1 MDPPNRSKSNTS
13 SAAEDIFGDP
23 AHYLSAIAHEI
34 RTPLTT
40 IVALTDLM
48 ERNCGPELSSQQAE
62 YLRMMRLNGQRL
74 SVLIDDLLDLH
85 RHDRGE
91 LTINRRDID
100 PAALILNAA
109 DTIQPVIDE
118 RGQLLDLGMELDGVK
133 VHADEAR
140 MAQVLI
146 NVLSNASKFS
156 PRGANIH
163 VRAGMLHNTLYIT
176 IRDEGR
182 GFDHKQRERV
192 FDPYYRVTD
201 GPSATEPAVEGSG
214 LGLAVARS
222 LVELHGGVIDI
233 ISRPD
238 HGTEVAIC
246 LPQAKIVSEIKERAP
261 VTSRPV
267 AS

>member
-1 MDPPNRSKSNTS
+1 MDVLDPPSRSRSNAG
-13 SAAEDIFGDP
+13 SAAEDFFGDP
-23 AHYLSAIAHEI
+23 AQHLSAIAHEI

-40 IVALTDLM
+40 IVALTNLM
-48 ERNCGPELSSQQAE
+48 ERNCSPEVSSQQAE
-62 YLRMMRLNGQRL
+62 YLRMMRLNSQRL
-74 SVLIDDLLDLH
+74 SALIDDLLDLH

-100 PAALILNAA
+100 PVTLLINAA
-109 DTIQPVIDE
+109 DTIQPVIE
-118 RGQLLDLGMELDGVK
+118 QRGQLLDLGMELDGVT

-146 NVLSNASKFS
+146 NVLSNASKYS

-163 VRAGMLHNTLYIT
+163 VRAGMLRDTLYIT

-192 FDPYYRVTD
+192 FEPYYRVAD

-246 LPQAKIVSEIKERAP
+246 LPQAKINPKIKVRAP
-261 VTSRPV
+261 VTS
-267 AS
+267 